1 MNGVQI
7 RFRIFFLAGKN
18 LRKLLIAADY
28 TDFRN
33 RFRAIS
39 HTHRDPTV
47 LSKTDSPP
55 TSPMHARLIKTPCS
69 RVTTKES
76 IPASTA
82 CRLALVLVLFLLAW
96 CALAELNPATLQQQ
110 LIAHFGPARV
120 VLLKDWLHMVDSAKT
135 SGEDG
140 KLKRVNDFINQN
152 IRFEDD
158 MSVWQKSD
166 YWATPLET
174 IGQGS
179 GDCEDFA
186 IIKYVSLRMAGISTQ
201 KLRLIY
207 VKAKLKTP
215 TGFAQQA
222 HMVLAYYLTPNAEP
236 LVLDNLQTNILPA
249 SKRPDLQPV
258 FSFNSEGIFAGVAGN
273 AKASEGGIGQLS
285 RWEDAWQRIQAEAYE

>member
-1 MNGVQI
+1 
-7 RFRIFFLAGKN
+7 
-18 LRKLLIAADY
+18 
-28 TDFRN
+28 
-33 RFRAIS
+33 
-39 HTHRDPTV
+39 
-47 LSKTDSPP
+47 
-55 TSPMHARLIKTPCS
+55 MHARLILTPHL
-69 RVTTKES
+69 RVSPKES
-76 IPASTA
+76 ILRSI
-82 CRLALVLVLFLLAW
+82 LGLVLLLAVAF

-110 LIAHFGPARV
+110 LIARFGPARV
-120 VLLKDWLHMVDSAKT
+120 VLLKDWLHLVDSAKT
-135 SGEDG
+135 GGDDG

-186 IIKYVSLRMAGISTQ
+186 IIKYVSLRMAGISAQ

-207 VKAKLKTP
+207 VKATLKRP
-215 TGFAQQA
+215 AGVAQQA
-222 HMVLAYYLTPNAEP
+222 HMVLAYYSTPNAEP
-236 LVLDNLQTNILPA
+236 LVLDNLQTTIVPA

-258 FSFNSEGIFAGVAGN
+258 FSFNSEGIFAGVSGRD
-273 AKASEGGIGQLS
+273 KATAGGIGRLS